1 MLISSLRDIPKNE
14 VINIIIS
21 SHDSI
26 LVYEFNLLRYHAT
39 EIADHNNS
47 YKNSVAIL
55 VDQTQTNIK
64 WIIKDRQHFAIN
76 KLKYLFW

>member
-64 WIIKDRQHFAIN
+64 
-76 KLKYLFW
+76 